1 MDVRMRT
8 SVIAVI
14 VLLMGMLAGGCA
26 SASPPSSERD
36 RDTDRD
42 RAAGRDRDRAA
53 ENADR
58 PTAFPLLRPTGN
70 PPTQVPKAEAARP
83 AARLVQPAA
92 TRRAAAPVSSPAEA
106 PRTVWEVKQI
116 LSSGDLVIEGQIS
129 GGEATPPDTIGVVVF
144 TLYCVGNRLDWVVN
158 FDNPLTTLI
167 DDRRPLE
174 VWADGSP
181 VLRVQF
187 EWPGKGNP
195 ITTFRTTLETAEK
208 TGWAFLD
215 AQRSVTMSFFG
226 VILHWDDPVRL
237 RQLAREAL
245 SCVP

>member
-1 MDVRMRT
+1 MDESPRK
-8 SVIAVI
+8 A
-14 VLLMGMLAGGCA
+14 LALPA
-26 SASPPSSERD
+26 TRLAPPAAAR
-36 RDTDRD
+36 R
-42 RAAGRDRDRAA
+42 AGRVA
-53 ENADR
+53 
-58 PTAFPLLRPTGN
+58 
-70 PPTQVPKAEAARP
+70 
-83 AARLVQPAA
+83 
-92 TRRAAAPVSSPAEA
+92 PAEA

-208 TGWAFLD
+208 TAWAFLD